1 MMRCALMLLV
11 AASGASLAQDAGTM
25 PPAVVKALAPTGK
38 LRAAINVSNIVLAQ
52 RDPAGGEPHGITV
65 DLARELARRLGVPI
79 ELVIFQSAG
88 RVTDALARSNQPD
101 ATVAPPAGN

>member
-1 MMRCALMLLV
+1 MPRLFCALMLLMA
-11 AASGASLAQDAGTM
+11 AASASLAQDAGTV

-52 RDPAGGEPHGITV
+52 RDAAGGTPRGRDIA
-65 DLARELARRLGVPI
+65 LPYLLGFV
-79 ELVIFQSAG
+79 EEMKAAG
-88 RVTDALARSNQPD
+88 FVAAALKRSNQPD